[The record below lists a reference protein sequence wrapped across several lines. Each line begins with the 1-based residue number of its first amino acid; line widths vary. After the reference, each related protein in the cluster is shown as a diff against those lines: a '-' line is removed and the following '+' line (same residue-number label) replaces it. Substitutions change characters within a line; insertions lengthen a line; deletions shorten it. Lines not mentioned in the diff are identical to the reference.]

1 MSNYLITGGC
11 GFIGYNF
18 INYIKSDE
26 NIKTIVNIDKLDYC
40 SNNVNFE
47 NDKNIKF
54 IKSDLK
60 NKKLILDLLEKYKID
75 KVIHFAAQTSVD
87 NSFNNSLNFILD
99 NVNATHNLLEACKI
113 YNKLSLFL
121 FISTDEVYGEVF
133 DMQESRNEES
143 PLNPTNPYAASKLSA
158 EYIVKSYYHTYKLPI
173 MITRLNNVYGKM
185 QYPEKIIPKFITQLK
200 NNKKITIHGNGI
212 NKRNYVYIDD
222 ICNGIK
228 LIIEKGEINN
238 IYNIGSTENTYTNIQ
253 IAKKIIEIMKPN
265 ENYNDWIDFVKD
277 RLYNDYNYKIDSR
290 KIKALGWY
298 EKTNLNVKLPEIIK
312 WYKEN

>member
-26 NIKTIVNIDKLDYC
+26 NIKTIVNIDKLNYC

-47 NDKNIKF
+47 NDKTVKF

-60 NKKLILDLLEKYKID
+60 NKKLILDLLEKYQIN

-87 NSFNNSLNFILD
+87 NSFNNSTDFILD
-99 NVNATHNLLEACKI
+99 NVNATHNLLEACKN

-121 FISTDEVYGEVF
+121 FISTDEVYGEIF
-133 DMQESRNEES
+133 DMQESCNEES

-185 QYPEKIIPKFITQLK
+185 QYPEKIIPKFVTQLK

-265 ENYNDWIDFVKD
+265 ENYNDWIEFVKD

-290 KIKALGWY
+290 KIKLLGWY

>member
-99 NVNATHNLLEACKI
+99 NVNATHNLLEACKN

>member
-99 NVNATHNLLEACKI
+99 NVNATHNLLEACKN

-185 QYPEKIIPKFITQLK
+185 HYPEKIIPKFITQLK

>member
-18 INYIKSDE
+18 INYIKSDK
-26 NIKTIVNIDKLDYC
+26 NIKTIVNIDKLNYC

-60 NKKLILDLLEKYKID
+60 NKKLLLDLLEKYQID

-87 NSFNNSLNFILD
+87 NSFNNSTDFILD

-143 PLNPTNPYAASKLSA
+143 YLNPTNPYAASKLSA

-173 MITRLNNVYGKM
+173 IITRLNNVYGKM
-185 QYPEKIIPKFITQLK
+185 QYPEKIIPKFITLLK
-200 NNKKITIHGNGI
+200 NNQKITIHGNGI

-238 IYNIGSTENTYTNIQ
+238 IYNIGSTENTYTNIE
-253 IAKKIIEIMKPN
+253 IAKKIIEIMKPE
-265 ENYNDWIDFVKD
+265 ENYNDWIEFVKD
-277 RLYNDYNYKIDSR
+277 RLYNDYYYKIDSR

-298 EKTNLNVKLPEIIK
+298 EKTNFNVKIPEIIK

>member
-18 INYIKSDE
+18 INYIKSDK
-26 NIKTIVNIDKLDYC
+26 NIKTIVNIDKLNYC

-60 NKKLILDLLEKYKID
+60 NKKLLLDLLEKYQID

-87 NSFNNSLNFILD
+87 NSFNNSTDFILD

-143 PLNPTNPYAASKLSA
+143 YLNPTNPYAASKLSA

-173 MITRLNNVYGKM
+173 IITRLNNVYGKM
-185 QYPEKIIPKFITQLK
+185 QYPEKIIPKFITLLK
-200 NNKKITIHGNGI
+200 NNQKITIHGNGI

-238 IYNIGSTENTYTNIQ
+238 IYNIGSTENTYTNIE
-253 IAKKIIEIMKPN
+253 IAKKIIEIMKPE
-265 ENYNDWIDFVKD
+265 ENYNDWIEFVKD
-277 RLYNDYNYKIDSR
+277 RLYNDYYYKIDSR

-298 EKTNLNVKLPEIIK
+298 EKTNFNVKIPEIIK
-312 WYKEN
+312 WYEEN

>member
-1 MSNYLITGGC
+1 MTNYLITGGC
-11 GFIGYNF
+11 GFIGSNF
-18 INYIKSDE
+18 INYLKSDE
-26 NIKTIVNIDKLDYC
+26 NINTILNIDKLNYC
-40 SNNVNFE
+40 SNNSFK
-47 NDKNIKF
+47 NDKKNKF

-60 NKKLILDLLEKYKID
+60 NTKLVIDLLEKYKID

-87 NSFNNSLNFILD
+87 NSFDNSTNFILD
-99 NVNATHNLLEACKI
+99 NINATHNLLEACQK

-143 PLNPTNPYAASKLSA
+143 SLNPTNPYAASKLSA
-158 EYIVKSYYHTYKLPI
+158 EYIVKSYYYTYKLPI

-185 QYPEKIIPKFITQLK
+185 QYPEKIIPKFITLLK
-200 NNKKITIHGNGI
+200 NNKKITIHGSGI

-222 ICNGIK
+222 ICYGIK

-238 IYNIGSTENTYTNIQ
+238 IYNIGSNDNTYTNIQ

-265 ENYNDWIDFVKD
+265 ENYNDWIEFVKD
-277 RLYNDYNYKIDSR
+277 RLYNDYYYKIDSR
-290 KIKALGWY
+290 KIKALGWN
-298 EKTNLNVKLPEIIK
+298 EKTNLNAKLPEIIK